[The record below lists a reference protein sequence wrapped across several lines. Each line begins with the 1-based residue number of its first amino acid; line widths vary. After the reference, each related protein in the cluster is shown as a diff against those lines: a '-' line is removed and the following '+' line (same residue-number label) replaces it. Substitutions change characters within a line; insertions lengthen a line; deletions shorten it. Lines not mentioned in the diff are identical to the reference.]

1 MTDHIVVDRNVLF
14 TVVENPDSLDWNAR
28 FCYTAKELKEMTA
41 ELDALGKPYRVF
53 GHGVAPEKV

>member
-1 MTDHIVVDRNVLF
+1 MTKERYVLF
-14 TVVENPDSLDWNAR
+14 TVVENPESLDWNAR
-28 FCYTAKELKEMTA
+28 FCYTAKELEEMTA

>member
-1 MTDHIVVDRNVLF
+1 MTKERYVLF
-14 TVVENPDSLDWNAR
+14 TVVVEPGSLDWNAR
-28 FCYTAKELKEMTA
+28 FCYTAKELEEMTA